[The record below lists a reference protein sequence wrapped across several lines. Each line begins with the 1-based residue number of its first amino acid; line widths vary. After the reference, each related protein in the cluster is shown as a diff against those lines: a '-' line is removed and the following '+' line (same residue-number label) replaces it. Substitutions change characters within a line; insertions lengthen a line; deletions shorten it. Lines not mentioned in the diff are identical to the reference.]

1 LKANLGGSSCNTR
14 FFSHLPMGALWPGI
28 CFNHGRKEKTI
39 MSGET
44 YNVIQGGQGVP
55 IKAWTKGVQLEDQ
68 AKTQLLNVAQLPF
81 VFRWIAAMPDVHW
94 GIGATVGSVIPTK
107 GAIIPAAVGVDIG
120 CGMMAVQTSLNA
132 RDLPDNLHGIREA
145 IEKAV
150 PHGRTN
156 HGGAG
161 DRGAWHEIPRENQEV
176 WGAGLKPRYD
186 AILAKHPKLDR
197 GNHANHLG
205 TLGTGNHFIEVCLD
219 ESEIVWFMLHSGS
232 RGVGNRMGSYFIEL
246 AKKDME
252 RFFVTLPDRD
262 LAYFPEHTEHFDDYV
277 EAVEWAQDFARSNR
291 DLMMQ
296 QIVSAV
302 RGSGLVPAFTAEVKS
317 INCHHNY
324 VARESH
330 FGQNVLVTRKG
341 AVRAREGDMG
351 IIPGSMGA
359 RSYIVRGKGN
369 AESFHSCSHGAGR
382 AMSRHEA
389 KKRFTIEDHIRMT
402 DGVECRKDADV
413 IDETPAAYKP
423 IDAVMAAQADLVEI
437 VHTLRQVV
445 CVKG

>member
-1 LKANLGGSSCNTR
+1 MA
-14 FFSHLPMGALWPGI
+14 HE
-28 CFNHGRKEKTI
+28 EK
-39 MSGET
+39 SYE
-44 YNVIQGGQGVP
+44 VIEVEKGVP
-55 IKAWTKGVQLEDQ
+55 IKAWTKGVPLEDQ
-68 AKTQLLNVAQLPF
+68 ARAQLRNVAELPF
-81 VFRWIAAMPDVHW
+81 IFKWVAAMPDVHW

-120 CGMMAVQTSLNA
+120 CGMMAVETDLNA
-132 RDLPDNLHGIREA
+132 RYLPDNLKRIRTA

-150 PHGRTN
+150 PHGGTN
-156 HGGAG
+156 HGGRG
-161 DRGAWHEIPRENQEV
+161 DVGAWQTIPAPHAEAWQS
-176 WGAGLKPRYD
+176 LKPRYD
-186 AILAKHPKLDR
+186 AILEKHPKMDH

-219 ESEIVWFMLHSGS
+219 EGEMVWFMLHSGS
-232 RGVGNRMGSYFIEL
+232 RGVGNRMGTYFIEL

-296 QIVSAV
+296 QIVSAL

-330 FGQNVLVTRKG
+330 F
-341 AVRAREGDMG
+341 
-351 IIPGSMGA
+351 
-359 RSYIVRGKGN
+359 
-369 AESFHSCSHGAGR
+369 
-382 AMSRHEA
+382 
-389 KKRFTIEDHIRMT
+389 
-402 DGVECRKDADV
+402 
-413 IDETPAAYKP
+413 
-423 IDAVMAAQADLVEI
+423 
-437 VHTLRQVV
+437 
-445 CVKG
+445 